1 MNPTEKATAEI
12 SPTEIIS
19 LERNAADG
27 TKERQLW
34 KGEWFKNSLGNIY
47 FQAGI
52 GTMLLMTQV
61 SPLVEHSLH
70 QRKKKHN
77 LIAKVYFTKVSK

>member
-1 MNPTEKATAEI
+1 MRIAPDLLKMLHYFKFYRMNPTEKATAEI

-34 KGEWFKNSLGNIY
+34 KGE
-47 FQAGI
+47 
-52 GTMLLMTQV
+52 
-61 SPLVEHSLH
+61 
-70 QRKKKHN
+70 
-77 LIAKVYFTKVSK
+77 

>member
-19 LERNAADG
+19 LERNVADG
-27 TKERQLW
+27 TKERQSW
-34 KGEWFKNSLGNIY
+34 EGERFKNSHGSIY

-52 GTMLLMTQV
+52 
-61 SPLVEHSLH
+61 
-70 QRKKKHN
+70 
-77 LIAKVYFTKVSK
+77 A